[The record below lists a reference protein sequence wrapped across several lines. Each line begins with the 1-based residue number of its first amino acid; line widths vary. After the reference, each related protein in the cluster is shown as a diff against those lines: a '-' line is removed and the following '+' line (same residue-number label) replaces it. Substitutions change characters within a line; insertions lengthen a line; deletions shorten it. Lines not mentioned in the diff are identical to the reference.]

1 MYELIK
7 EVITSKSY
15 ELTDMLKKID
25 TLWVEGKIDEPQRDE
40 LIQLARENANPEES
54 KPEVTA
60 RLTKL
65 EFDVKTLDER
75 VKKLEGGG
83 GVSPEPGPEYPE
95 FVLGKSYYKGDKITY
110 AGEHYECI
118 YTDGM
123 PCVWS
128 PTDYPDGWK
137 KVA

>member
-7 EVITSKSY
+7 EVIASKSY
-15 ELTDMLKKID
+15 ELADMLKKID
-25 TLWVEGKIDEPQRDE
+25 TLWVEGKINEPQRDE

-83 GVSPEPGPEYPE
+83 SVSPEPGPEYP
-95 FVLGKSYYKGDKITY
+95 
-110 AGEHYECI
+110 
-118 YTDGM
+118 
-123 PCVWS
+123 
-128 PTDYPDGWK
+128 DGWK

>member
-1 MYELIK
+1 MYELVK
-7 EVITSKSY
+7 EVIASKSY

-54 KPEVTA
+54 KPEVTT

-75 VKKLEGGG
+75 IKRLEDGGS
-83 GVSPEPGPEYPE
+83 VSPEPGPEYPE
-95 FVLGKSYYKGDKITY
+95 FVIGKFYYKGDKITY
-110 AGEHYECI
+110 DGKHYECI
-118 YTDGM
+118 YADGM

-128 PTDYPDGWK
+128 PTDYPSGWRE
-137 KVA
+137 VV

>member
-1 MYELIK
+1 MYEVIK
-7 EVITSKSY
+7 NVIDSGDY
-15 ELTDMLKKID
+15 ELVDMLNKID
-25 TLWVEGKIDEPQRDE
+25 KLWIEGKLTEDQRNE
-40 LIQLARENANPEES
+40 LITLARENADPEES

-65 EFDVKTLDER
+65 EFDFKTLDER

-83 GVSPEPGPEYPE
+83 SVSPEPGPEYPE

-110 AGEHYECI
+110 AGEKYECI
-118 YTDGM
+118 YTDGL

-128 PTDYPDGWK
+128 PADYPDGWK
-137 KVA
+137 KVN